1 MVSMAITVDKSVA
14 AMKLKSVIRWPASVT
29 VVLVLLVKRV
39 TRYAPLV
46 SMETVVLPSV
56 NASQLEL
63 GHAIT
68 STDLVNA
75 LTIGLG
81 INATWKVSNKYNIVN
96 LAISWKTYTK
106 MPFWYCY
113 IQTFMFCI
121 HSYSTSGTGFPN
133 LVDSCRCGGG
143 SLISRCSGLY
153 NNNYCCPCEN
163 QETKEGMNL
172 CWCHKRMIVTWYDMC
187 VRSFQSTMLRMVIKC
202 HITKML
208 MMK

>member
-1 MVSMAITVDKSVA
+1 M
-14 AMKLKSVIRWPASVT
+14 T

-46 SMETVVLPSV
+46 FMETVVLPSV

-96 LAISWKTYTK
+96 LAIS
-106 MPFWYCY
+106 
-113 IQTFMFCI
+113 
-121 HSYSTSGTGFPN
+121 
-133 LVDSCRCGGG
+133 
-143 SLISRCSGLY
+143 
-153 NNNYCCPCEN
+153 
-163 QETKEGMNL
+163 
-172 CWCHKRMIVTWYDMC
+172 
-187 VRSFQSTMLRMVIKC
+187 
-202 HITKML
+202 
-208 MMK
+208 